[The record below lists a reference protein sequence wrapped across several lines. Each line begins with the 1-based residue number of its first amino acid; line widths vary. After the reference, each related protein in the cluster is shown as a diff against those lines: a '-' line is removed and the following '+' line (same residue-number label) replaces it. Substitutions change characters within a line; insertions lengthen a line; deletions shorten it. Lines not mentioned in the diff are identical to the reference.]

1 MQPLSSHG
9 PQLTAMTVVV
19 SLEHSSLLHQD
30 LIRRC
35 RREVRLDVC
44 VCICAYLLYHVFM
57 YNGCHRFPI
66 LPMVAFQQSSET
78 AETRR
83 EACLTPCSIHWGFP
97 LPVWSGFNLSSSAI
111 CFSFSFLALVCL
123 ASFLPADL
131 EMTFFY
137 YLLVITMI
145 LESFNTDPH
154 NLSSMFQDVLLLPY
168 PHP

>member
-9 PQLTAMTVVV
+9 PQLTVFM
-19 SLEHSSLLHQD
+19 SLEPSSLLHQD
-30 LIRRC
+30 VIRRC

-97 LPVWSGFNLSSSAI
+97 LPVWSGFTLSSSAI
-111 CFSFSFLALVCL
+111 CFSFSYLPLVC
-123 ASFLPADL
+123 DL

-145 LESFNTDPH
+145 LESFNTDPQD
-154 NLSSMFQDVLLLPY
+154 LSSMFQDVLLLP
-168 PHP
+168 